1 MNSVCVFG
9 MIIIVIGCMALVSSS
24 SAQLK
29 GDREYTFKSGFVL
42 TVIGFMIFLYGVRC
56 F

>member
-1 MNSVCVFG
+1 MNSISVFG
-9 MIIIVIGCMALVSSS
+9 MAVIVLGCMALISSS

-29 GDREYTFKSGFVL
+29 GDREYTFKSGFVIV
-42 TVIGFMIFLYGVRC
+42 VIGFILLAFGMRC

>member
-1 MNSVCVFG
+1 MKSVCIFSV
-9 MIIIVIGCMALVSSS
+9 IIIAIGCMALISSS

-29 GDREYTFKSGFVL
+29 GDREYTFKSGFVI
-42 TVIGFMIFLYGVRC
+42 TVIGFVMFLYGVRC